1 MIGKVFFANSDGGIF
16 MATQP
21 EVVIDAIAQADIIHR
36 LLEKLNACY
45 IYPDVAGEIGSQLQ
59 KHLEDGDYAGIFEG
73 EFFALALTMHMQEVN
88 HDEHLW
94 VRWHAAAL
102 PEDDGPLRLNQ
113 KWQEDRQLEA
123 RLDNYGVHKL
133 ERLPGNVGYMDIHY
147 FHRPAWGGDTT
158 AAAMNF
164 LAHTQALI
172 IDLRQ
177 CTGGYPGMIS
187 LVCSYLFGEEPV
199 HLVSIYWRDEDIT
212 QQYWTLPYVPG
223 THFVDKPVYVLT
235 SKVTF
240 SAGEMFANVLQTRQ
254 RATVI
259 GEKTDGGAHAGASYR
274 LHPHFEVFIPIG
286 RTINPLTGTN
296 WEGCGV
302 SPDIS
307 VPQDQAFK
315 VAYKQ
320 ALESIQAGLGESPSG
335 PDKALAE
342 ETGRALEGIESP

>member
-1 MIGKVFFANSDGGIF
+1 MD
-16 MATQP
+16 TQP
-21 EVVIDAIAQADIIHR
+21 DVVIDAITQADIIHR
-36 LLEKLNACY
+36 LSEKLTACY
-45 IYPDVAGEIGSQLQ
+45 IYPDIAGEIASQLH
-59 KHLEDGDYAGIFEG
+59 KHLEEGDYTGIFEG

-94 VRWHAAAL
+94 VRWHAEAL

-113 KWQEDRQLEA
+113 KWQEDQQLEA
-123 RLDNYGVHKL
+123 RFDNYGVHTL
-133 ERLPGNVGYMDIHY
+133 ERLPGNVGYIEIHY
-147 FHRPAWGGDTT
+147 FHRPAWGGAATV
-158 AAAMNF
+158 AAMNF

-240 SAGEMFANVLQTRQ
+240 SGGEMFANVLQTRQ

-286 RTINPLTGTN
+286 RTINPLTGTD
-296 WEGCGV
+296 WEGSGV
-302 SPDIS
+302 TPNIS
-307 VPQDQAFK
+307 VPQHQAFR
-315 VAYKQ
+315 VAYEL
-320 ALESIQAGLGESPSG
+320 ALKSILAGLGESPSG
-335 PDKALAE
+335 PDMALAE
-342 ETGRALEGIESP
+342 ETRKALKGMETP